1 MASVDSELINNDKV
15 SNNSNGVVSPFGIH
29 VIGQGSEETVQ
40 DHNEVSNDG
49 NSDVGTAQASKQS
62 KIQKQERGSNAP
74 VNVTSPVNFTVDGLK
89 GIWDV
94 LLRFFDSDFIVVD
107 AIANS
112 HGEIGNSSKSGDEGS
127 QDMKQAFLL
136 KVH

>member
-1 MASVDSELINNDKV
+1 MTSVDSELVNNNKV
-15 SNNSNGVVSPFGIH
+15 SNNGNGVISPFGIH

-40 DHNEVSNDG
+40 DRDEVSYNG
-49 NSDVGTAQASKQS
+49 NSDVGTTQASKQG
-62 KIQKQERGSNAP
+62 KIQKEERGSNAP
-74 VNVTSPVNFTVDGLK
+74 IDVTSPVNFTDGGLE

-94 LLRFFDSDFIVVD
+94 LLRFFGSDFIVVD

-112 HGEIGNSSKSGDEGS
+112 HGEIGNSSKSGNEGS